1 MDTNILELKD
11 GYYECVIFD
20 DKILIIRNDKG
31 EKLNKFCNEKYN
43 KIVVPKNIKKGW
55 FTVHDKKHLN
65 IIKNLAAELEKEKK
79 DFDKILWLTNVM
91 FFIDGHPLIN
101 NEILNYCLSNYL
113 EDRNMNIFKNKDIL
127 KYILEI
133 HDLKI

>member
-1 MDTNILELKD
+1 MDTNILKLKD
-11 GYYECVIFD
+11 GYYECVILD
-20 DKILIIRNDKG
+20 DKILIVRNDKG
-31 EKLNKFCNEKYN
+31 EKINKFCNEKY
-43 KIVVPKNIKKGW
+43 KIVVPENIKKGW

-65 IIKNLAAELEKEKK
+65 IIKNLAVELEKEKK
-79 DFDKILWLTNVM
+79 DFDKILWLANVM

-101 NEILNYCLSNYL
+101 NEILNYCISNYL
-113 EDRNMNIFKNKDIL
+113 DDKKMNIFKNKDIL